1 MAEDKQAGS
10 ADAGLGLDD
19 EDRLP
24 WLEAADHV
32 EDDGEVSPARLIVMV
47 LGGLLLIGAV
57 LGGLWWLQN
66 GGARG
71 KGELIAAQEG
81 DYKVVPS
88 NDAAR
93 TFDGEGDASFAASEG
108 AEPAGRVDPSRMP
121 EEPAVTPAER
131 EAAVKAAK
139 KAAEDK
145 AAAAK
150 AAVANRDG
158 ASKDGADKDRPK
170 VAASTPAVKAAPA
183 PNATPA
189 APTAVNGAMV
199 QLGAFRSE
207 AAATKAWTTLSKRF
221 AYLADMNRSVSPAK
235 VGDSTVYRLRVSAG
249 SAAGAQNLCGKLR
262 VAGENCVIVR

>member
-10 ADAGLGLDD
+10 VETGLGLDD

-24 WLEAADHV
+24 WLEAADHF
-32 EDDGEVSPARLIVMV
+32 EDEGEVSPARLIVMV

-71 KGELIAAQEG
+71 KGELIAAQDG

-88 NDAAR
+88 NDAAK

-108 AEPAGRVDPSRMP
+108 AEPAGRVDPTRMP

-131 EAAVKAAK
+131 EAAAKAAK
-139 KAAEDK
+139 QAAEEK

-150 AAVANRDG
+150 AAVAG
-158 ASKDGADKDRPK
+158 KDGRK
-170 VAASTPAVKAAPA
+170 VAAPA
-183 PNATPA
+183 PKAAEPAPAVSAPA
-189 APTAVNGAMV
+189 ATAGGATV

-249 SAAGAQNLCGKLR
+249 TMAGAESLCGKLR

>member
-10 ADAGLGLDD
+10 VETGLGLDD

-24 WLEAADHV
+24 WLEAADHF
-32 EDDGEVSPARLIVMV
+32 EEDGEVSPARLIVMV
-47 LGGLLLIGAV
+47 LGGVLLIGAV

-71 KGELIAAQEG
+71 KGELIAAQQG

-88 NDAAR
+88 NDAAK

-145 AAAAK
+145 AAAVK
-150 AAVANRDG
+150 AAVAGRKDTPKG
-158 ASKDGADKDRPK
+158 AAPAPK
-170 VAASTPAVKAAPA
+170 AAEPAAKAAPA

-189 APTAVNGAMV
+189 ATTGVSGALV

-221 AYLADMNRSVSPAK
+221 AYLGDMNRSVSPAK
-235 VGDSTVYRLRVSAG
+235 VGDNTVYRLRVSAG
-249 SAAGAQNLCGKLR
+249 TAAGAESLCGKLR